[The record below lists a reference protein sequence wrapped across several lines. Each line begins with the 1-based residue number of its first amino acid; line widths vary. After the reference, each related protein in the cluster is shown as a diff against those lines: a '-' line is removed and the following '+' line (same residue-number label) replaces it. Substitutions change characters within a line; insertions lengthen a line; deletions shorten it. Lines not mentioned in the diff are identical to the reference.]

1 MMQTISPR
9 FLFLAA
15 ILSCALVLAGCK
27 EPLYS
32 QLSEQEANE
41 VYTALARAGI
51 SARKVVAGKAW
62 GIEVEA
68 QDIPQ
73 SVEALNRVGL
83 PRGRFSNLGEMF
95 KREGIVS
102 TPNEERVRFLY
113 GVSQEL
119 SQTLSDIDGVVAARV
134 HIVIPQNDPLAENV
148 KPSSASVFIKH
159 RADVDLQPMLASIR
173 SLVLRSV
180 EGLSHDTVY
189 VSLFPAE
196 PPLPARGLSPYAPVL
211 GLSVPRGVAVWL
223 TPLLWVLLIGT
234 PLLLGWLFY
243 RYRTSIRQDLQQIRQ
258 RVRPPADG
266 AASGTIVAD
275 EATGLAGTS
284 PQPKLYNE
292 PPTTGGPGWTG
303 ASG

>member
-1 MMQTISPR
+1 MMRAIPSR
-9 FLFLAA
+9 LLFLAA
-15 ILSCALVLAGCK
+15 VLSFTLLLSGCK
-27 EPLYS
+27 ESLYS

-41 VYTALARAGI
+41 VYTALARSGVA
-51 SARKVVAGKAW
+51 SDKVAVGKTFW
-62 GIEVEA
+62 GIRVQAE
-68 QDIPQ
+68 DIPRA
-73 SVEALNRVGL
+73 VEALDRVGL
-83 PRGRFSNLGEMF
+83 PRARFSNLGEMF

-119 SQTLSDIDGVVAARV
+119 AQTLSTIDGVVAARV

-196 PPLPARGLSPYAPVL
+196 PPLASRGEPTYAPLL
-211 GLSVPRGVAVWL
+211 GLSVSRGVATWL
-223 TPLLWVLLIGT
+223 TPLVWLVLIGS
-234 PLLLGWLFY
+234 PLLLGWMLY
-243 RYRTSIRQDLQQIRQ
+243 RFRTAIRADLQQVGRK
-258 RVRPPADG
+258 VRESTHEVSVPGAVADLDG
-266 AASGTIVAD
+266 AAA
-275 EATGLAGTS
+275 L
-284 PQPKLYNE
+284 QPKLINE
-292 PPTTGGPGWTG
+292 PPGSGQGLTGVRG
-303 ASG
+303 

>member
-1 MMQTISPR
+1 MQTHPSK
-9 FLFLAA
+9 FLLLIA
-15 ILSCALVLAGCK
+15 ILTFVLLLSGCK
-27 EPLYS
+27 ESLYS

-41 VYTALARAGI
+41 VYTALARVGI
-51 SARKVVAGKAW
+51 ASDKLTVDKGHW
-62 GIEVEA
+62 GIRVQAE
-68 QDIPQ
+68 DIPRA
-73 SVEALNRVGL
+73 VEALDRVGL
-83 PRGRFSNLGEMF
+83 PRARFSNLGEMF

-119 SQTLSDIDGVVAARV
+119 SQTLSTIDGVVAARV
-134 HIVIPQNDPLAENV
+134 HIVIPQNDPLAETV

-196 PPLPARGLSPYAPVL
+196 PPLPARGEPVYAPVL
-211 GLSVPRGVAVWL
+211 GLTVPRGVAIWL
-223 TPLLWVLLIGT
+223 TPLLWVLVIGA

-243 RYRTSIRQDLQQIRQ
+243 RYRSSIRQDLQ
-258 RVRPPADG
+258 RVRRRVRHQTDG
-266 AASGTIVAD
+266 AIVAD
-275 EATGLAGTS
+275 DPSGLTGNS

-292 PPTTGGPGWTG
+292 PPTGGSGLTG
-303 ASG
+303 ARG

>member
-1 MMQTISPR
+1 MTPVLTLR
-9 FLFLAA
+9 RPLAA
-15 ILSCALVLAGCK
+15 FFILLLAFALAGCK
-27 EPLYS
+27 ESLYS

-41 VYTALARAGI
+41 VYTALSRAGI
-51 SARKVVAGKAW
+51 PASKVPVDKAW
-62 GIEVEA
+62 GIEVAAE
-68 QDIPQ
+68 DIPR

-134 HIVIPQNDPLAENV
+134 HIVIPQNDPLAEQV

-159 RADVDLQPMLASIR
+159 RADVDLQPMLSSIR

-196 PPLPARGLSPYAPVL
+196 PPLPARGEPPYAPLL
-211 GLSVPRGVAVWL
+211 GINVPRGVATWL
-223 TPLLWVLLIGT
+223 TPLLWILLIAL
-234 PLLLGWLFY
+234 PLVLGYVIY
-243 RYRTSIRQDLQQIRQ
+243 RYRQLIRADLD
-258 RVRPPADG
+258 RVRRRRSGGLVDGQVVPA
-266 AASGTIVAD
+266 AD
-275 EATGLAGTS
+275 AVRD
-284 PQPKLYNE
+284 PMQPMLYND
-292 PPTTGGPGWTG
+292 PPGNPQGWDG
-303 ASG
+303 VR